1 MSDAPATG
9 PAPGTTLTVGYHRGL
24 GVTALVVG
32 VLMLVLGTGTGELL
46 NIVVG
51 VVLAVLGVAYVVG
64 KALVLT
70 PDEVQLKNPIGVTT
84 KRVAIARPTDLR
96 LEDKTLYGPDEERIL
111 RLGFGVDAGD
121 VERLRAAIDPGGCP

>member
-1 MSDAPATG
+1 MSDARPTG
-9 PAPGTTLTVGYHRGL
+9 PASGTVLTVGYHRGL
-24 GVTALVVG
+24 GVAALVVG
-32 VLMLVLGTGTGELL
+32 VLMLVLGIGTGELL

-70 PDEVQLKNPIGVTT
+70 PDEVKLKSPIGGTT
-84 KRVAIARPTDLR
+84 KRVAISGPGDLR
-96 LEDKTLYGPDEERIL
+96 LEDKTLYGPDDERIV

-121 VERLRAAIDPGGCP
+121 VERLRAVIGPGSR